1 MILEINLRTISKLL
15 DIIRLSNKEL
25 KLLLGVLILS
35 SVLSLIPFYLL
46 SSTSNLE
53 LLFMYG
59 NLIIIITAG
68 LAVVFSLILILRE
81 RKYTSE
87 LKKLV
92 SLFLGI
98 FLWFSGEIIYSYYQS
113 VLRIDIPYPSYADSF
128 YLLGYIFVGYYLYSS
143 FYYWNKKNK
152 LSKGSVFIITIF
164 SALLIHFLVQTS
176 IVNYSN
182 NVSATLVDIG
192 YHISDGIILIPA
204 LVILWNLRY
213 KKIFYIHRSLISLS
227 IILDIFANVGFFS
240 TFNAGIDIFLEH
252 AWIWNVLY
260 CLVYILLAGALFW
273 YNKLI
278 QILNKKIGQSIIL
291 NKKKFKFLWEKQNV
305 DETRENNSYSYLDK
319 ENIKDSIN
327 TLILNAKT
335 EISLL
340 IYIQNKYNHDFI
352 KKNLNSLLTNFN
364 VINNIKIQMLFDNK
378 FNFKLLLPKEP
389 PDSDIRY
396 VKIDKTLDSDMIVFI
411 IDRQHM
417 IFIHLKQDINVNS
430 FLATYS
436 TNSNIIHHF
445 SFFFANLISLS
456 ELREQ
461 STKI

>member
-1 MILEINLRTISKLL
+1 MRN
-15 DIIRLSNKEL
+15 
-25 KLLLGVLILS
+25 
-35 SVLSLIPFYLL
+35 
-46 SSTSNLE
+46 
-53 LLFMYG
+53 
-59 NLIIIITAG
+59 
-68 LAVVFSLILILRE
+68 
-81 RKYTSE
+81 
-87 LKKLV
+87 
-92 SLFLGI
+92 
-98 FLWFSGEIIYSYYQS
+98 
-113 VLRIDIPYPSYADSF
+113 DIPYPSYADSLW
-128 YLLGYIFVGYYLYSS
+128 LLGYVFMAHHLYSS

-152 LSKGSVFIITIF
+152 FSESSVFIITIF
-164 SALLIHFLVQTS
+164 SALLILFLVQSSVIT
-176 IVNYSN
+176 YSN
-182 NVSATLVDIG
+182 DIYSILVAIL

-227 IILDIFANVGFFS
+227 IILNIFANVGYFS
-240 TFNAGIDIFLEH
+240 TFNAGRDIFLEH

-260 CLVYILLAGALFW
+260 CLAYILLAGALFW

-327 TLILNAKT
+327 TLLNAKT

-364 VINNIKIQMLFDNK
+364 VINNIKIQILFDNK